1 MTPSF
6 HLLLLSNQT
15 AFQREVFAQLS
26 GSDLTTG
33 QPKVLDYLD
42 DHDGASQKELAK
54 GCCIEPASL
63 SALLRGMEDKGLIT
77 RKNLHGDRRTSYIF
91 LTDLGRSCCAKVAA
105 AFQRAET
112 LVFQGF
118 SDAEREPFLALFAR
132 MGDNLQAERGRGE
145 HE

>member
-26 GSDLTTG
+26 GSGLTTG

-54 GCCIEPASL
+54 GCGAW
-63 SALLRGMEDKGLIT
+63 RT
-77 RKNLHGDRRTSYIF
+77 R
-91 LTDLGRSCCAKVAA
+91 A
-105 AFQRAET
+105 
-112 LVFQGF
+112 
-118 SDAEREPFLALFAR
+118 
-132 MGDNLQAERGRGE
+132 
-145 HE
+145 